1 MHLDGV
7 EDWKQGI
14 GARMA
19 KGQFRML
26 HSATAGIDA
35 VEAQTRHSFPRHT
48 HEQFGIGLIY
58 QGAQKSLSGRG
69 MVEAGAGDII
79 TVNPGEVHDGVPIG
93 DAGRSWR
100 MLYFDPAVISAAA
113 EDIGQGRSDA
123 GEFASPAFRDAD
135 TANEF
140 RALFAAITDPTTQ
153 DEAIRR
159 EERLLLLLASV
170 LATGRAR
177 HHERPATITA
187 AKTMIDDDP
196 TAAITLADLAAE
208 AGLSR
213 FQLVRNFA
221 KSVGLTPHAYIVQR
235 RIDLAR
241 RLIGEGMPLAEA
253 AFAAGFADQSHMT
266 RIFVSKYGLS
276 PGAYAEARK

>member
-1 MHLDGV
+1 MP
-7 EDWKQGI
+7 
-14 GARMA
+14 R
-19 KGQFRML
+19 GQFRML
-26 HSATAGIDA
+26 QSATAGIDA
-35 VEAQTRHSFPRHT
+35 VEAETRHSFARHT
-48 HEQFGIGLIY
+48 HDQFGIGLIY

-69 MVEAGAGDII
+69 MIEAGAGDMI
-79 TVNPGEVHDGVPIG
+79 TVNPGEVHDGAPIG

-100 MLYFDPAVISAAA
+100 MLYFDPSVISTAA
-113 EDIGQGRSDA
+113 EDISQGRSDA
-123 GEFASPAFRDAD
+123 GEFASPAFTDAEA
-135 TANEF
+135 ANQF
-140 RALFAAITDPTTQ
+140 RMLFAAITDPTAK
-153 DEAIRR
+153 DETIRR

-170 LATGRAR
+170 LATGRP
-177 HHERPATITA
+177 ERCEKPATVSA

-208 AGLSR
+208 ARLSR

-241 RLIGEGMPLAEA
+241 RLIGKGTPLAEA
-253 AFAAGFADQSHMT
+253 AVAAGFADQSHMT
-266 RIFVSKYGLS
+266 RVFVSKYGLS

>member
-1 MHLDGV
+1 
-7 EDWKQGI
+7 
-14 GARMA
+14 MA

-26 HSATAGIDA
+26 RSATAGIDA
-35 VEAQTRHSFPRHT
+35 VEAETRHSFARHT

-69 MVEAGAGDII
+69 MVEAGAGDMI
-79 TVNPGEVHDGVPIG
+79 TVNPGEVHDGAPIG

-100 MLYFDPAVISAAA
+100 MLYFDPSVIASAA
-113 EDIGQGRSDA
+113 EDISQGRADA
-123 GEFASPAFRDAD
+123 GEFALPAFKDAEV
-135 TANEF
+135 ANQF
-140 RALFAAITDPTTQ
+140 RALFTAITGPKAQ
-153 DEAIRR
+153 DETIRR

-170 LATGRAR
+170 LATGRPQ
-177 HHERPATITA
+177 HHERPATVTA

-196 TAAITLADLAAE
+196 TATITLTDLAVE
-208 AGLSR
+208 AKLSR

-221 KSVGLTPHAYIVQR
+221 RAVGLTPHAYIVQR

-241 RLIGEGMPLAEA
+241 RLIGAGTPLAEA

-266 RIFVSKYGLS
+266 RVFVSKYGLS
-276 PGAYAEARK
+276 PGIYAEARR